1 MFRALF
7 EWSVTAA
14 GLASALQSWALQF
27 CVVLTAGILFAILGR
42 WTSYEKR
49 GVIPPWRGYLRS
61 ACIAYAATGILII
74 VFVLI
79 RMRAGSQE
87 VAAGDLLRFLM
98 DRNNF
103 VFIAVLDDCALLLLV
118 VLEMRRPEVAVFLR
132 KAALPAVSAGRV
144 IVLVCAAV
152 IILSVAQWA
161 FSYLSG
167 LRNSPSL
174 VRQVARAV
182 PHSLGFI
189 CWMMWLVLVV
199 PISEELY
206 FRKLLYSTYK
216 ALTGRATGQ
225 GLQALFFVAMHVQSG
240 QLASIAVAAIV
251 FGLGYEVSGSI
262 LVPIVAHGLVNL
274 LAVLRAA

>member
-7 EWSVTAA
+7 EWSLTAA

-27 CVVLTAGILFAILGR
+27 CVVLAAGILFAILGR
-42 WTSYEKR
+42 WTPYEKR
-49 GVIPPWRGYLRS
+49 DVTPLWRGYLRS

-79 RMRAGSQE
+79 RMHAWSQ
-87 VAAGDLLRFLM
+87 VASDDLLRFLM

-103 VFIAVLDDCALLLLV
+103 VFIAVLDDGALLILV
-118 VLEMRRPEVAVFLR
+118 VLEMRRPEVSVFLR

-144 IVLVCAAV
+144 IVLVGAAV
-152 IILSVAQWA
+152 IILSVAQRA
-161 FSYLSG
+161 FNYVPG
-167 LRNSPSL
+167 LRNSPSA
-174 VRQVARAV
+174 VQQVARAV
-182 PHSLGFI
+182 PHSFAFI
-189 CWMMWLVLVV
+189 CWMIWLVLVV
-199 PISEELY
+199 PVSEELY